1 MSKEEL
7 LSTTYRIGEDT
18 YTIREMMDEMRRAS
32 SQKVAF
38 FWFFH
43 LDCAIRPHEQAIYE
57 LRRDIDIMLKEKVPA
72 ALSVAAVK
80 GLSGMKAPQQL
91 SPNHIF
97 KGKVGECTV
106 DMNNLWLWINN
117 TMLPCM
123 QYSYE
128 WLALLLFA
136 SHHHLLLKDDT
147 KSFSEQMS
155 SWFPDAAHPC
165 TQDQVNLYRRGF
177 FRDAEKFDYFSWIRL
192 AIPIPK
198 DYIPKRR
205 QHADGFKR
213 IHSLCLVLEAAE
225 YSEQIYVQNTNK

>member
-18 YTIREMMDEMRRAS
+18 YTIGEMMYEMQRAS
-32 SQKVAF
+32 SQTVAL
-38 FWFFH
+38 FWCFH
-43 LDCAIRPHEQAIYE
+43 LDCAIRTFEEATNE
-57 LRRDIDIMLKEKVPA
+57 LRRDIHSMMEEKVPA

-106 DMNNLWLWINN
+106 DMNKLWLWINN
-117 TMLPCM
+117 TMLPRM
-123 QYSYE
+123 HYGYE

-165 TQDQVNLYRRGF
+165 THDQVNLYRRGF

-192 AIPIPK
+192 DIPIPK
-198 DYIPKRR
+198 DYIFTKS
-205 QHADGFKR
+205 QHAEGFKR
-213 IHSLCLVLEAAE
+213 IHSLCLALEAAD